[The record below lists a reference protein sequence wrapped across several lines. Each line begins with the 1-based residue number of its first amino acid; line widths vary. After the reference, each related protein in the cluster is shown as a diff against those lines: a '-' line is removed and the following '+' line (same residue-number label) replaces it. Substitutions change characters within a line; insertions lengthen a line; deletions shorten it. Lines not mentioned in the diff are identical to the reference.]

1 MGGREEEEAWGGRR
15 KRGKLMNSVL
25 DLTEM
30 LSIGEIWGWHL
41 ERICLEKSIWATG
54 EDILGEKEEKL
65 TVIVDAEFK
74 DIIFCS

>member
-1 MGGREEEEAWGGRR
+1 MGQPLNKDSLDREKTRGEGIVVWADGRRRRLGGGRR

-41 ERICLEKSIWATG
+41 G
-54 EDILGEKEEKL
+54 ENLPGEIDL
-65 TVIVDAEFK
+65 D
-74 DIIFCS
+74 DR

>member
-1 MGGREEEEAWGGRR
+1 MGRREEEEAWGGRR

-41 ERICLEKSIWATG
+41 G
-54 EDILGEKEEKL
+54 ENLPGEIDL
-65 TVIVDAEFK
+65 D
-74 DIIFCS
+74 DR